1 MVKLLLVNYIDNF
14 YDLRAILYIHVAL
27 CVIFTPYQVFFLK
40 IPEQYFK
47 DLFVL
52 HNLVLKIKMLDYCRP
67 LYMACCFIVI
77 VFTLSSKFT
86 QRICTWS
93 SLGSAGEWCDH
104 TDLFS
109 LTKIFTICPSNLPS
123 CQSYCKLK
131 WNYKSGNNSCSQ
143 HRDFV
148 WYRGGMHG
156 NCLSKCESMKHVCLV
171 SKSAYSCSCD
181 YTSMWAYCLAVELHE
196 RHSD

>member
-14 YDLRAILYIHVAL
+14 YNLRAILYIHVAL

-86 QRICTWS
+86 QRICT
-93 SLGSAGEWCDH
+93 
-104 TDLFS
+104 
-109 LTKIFTICPSNLPS
+109 
-123 CQSYCKLK
+123 
-131 WNYKSGNNSCSQ
+131 
-143 HRDFV
+143 
-148 WYRGGMHG
+148 
-156 NCLSKCESMKHVCLV
+156 
-171 SKSAYSCSCD
+171 
-181 YTSMWAYCLAVELHE
+181 
-196 RHSD
+196 